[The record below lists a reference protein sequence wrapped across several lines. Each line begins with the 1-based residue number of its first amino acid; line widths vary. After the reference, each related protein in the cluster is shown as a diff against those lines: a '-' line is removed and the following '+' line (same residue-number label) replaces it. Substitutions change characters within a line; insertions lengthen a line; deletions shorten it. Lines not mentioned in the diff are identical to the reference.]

1 MAAGEVGPVRE
12 WAASGAMA
20 LTGAPDGM
28 PLVAPGDPA
37 GQVRRGLDRFAELTA
52 RRTGSA
58 PDLPGAELLGERAA
72 IAGIGRNAPWSC
84 GGAFKAVQTAD
95 GWIGLSLPRAS
106 DRSLVPA
113 LVETDCG
120 NDPWTAVAEWAARRS
135 SLEVIERLALLG
147 LAGAALPAPGEAS
160 SDRDAVTRTA
170 SGPRRH
176 RRDRPLVVDLTSLW
190 AGPLCAHLLGLGGAD
205 VVKIE
210 SRSRPDGA
218 RRGPRAFFDL
228 LHAGHRMVALD
239 LSDPVDIA
247 SLHALVAQADLVLEA
262 SRSRA
267 MLQLGIDAEAVVAAG
282 TSWLSITARG
292 RAVNVVG
299 FGDDVAAG
307 AGLTVDHHGTPVP
320 CGDAIADPLAGVAAA
335 EASAEA
341 LLDDRAQLIDVSMHD
356 VAAAAARGGV
366 HTPVVTMRD
375 GVPWVVGA
383 DGDARVAD
391 PRARTPGGRAGD
403 LGADNAGV
411 LG

>member
-37 GQVRRGLDRFAELTA
+37 GQVRRGLARFADLTT

-58 PDLPGAELLGERAA
+58 PELPGAELLGERAA
-72 IAGIGRNAPWSC
+72 IAGIARNAPWSC
-84 GGAFKAVQTAD
+84 GGAFKALRTAD
-95 GWIGLSLPRAS
+95 GWIGLSLPRLS

-113 LVETDCG
+113 LVESNSPD
-120 NDPWTAVAEWAARRS
+120 DPWTAVAGWAARRS
-135 SLEVIERLALLG
+135 SFDVVERLALLG
-147 LAGAALPAPGEAS
+147 LAGAALPAPGTVS
-160 SDRDAVTRTA
+160 SEREPVTRVA
-170 SGPRRH
+170 GGPRRN
-176 RRDRPLVVDLTSLW
+176 RRERPLVVDLTSLW

-205 VVKIE
+205 VVKVE
-210 SRSRPDGA
+210 GRSRPDGA

-239 LSDPVDIA
+239 LSDPAGVS
-247 SLHALVAQADLVLEA
+247 SLHALVTQADLVLEA
-262 SRSRA
+262 SRPRA
-267 MLQLGIDAEAVVAAG
+267 MRQLGIDAGAVVAAG

-292 RAVNVVG
+292 RACNVIG

-307 AGLTVDHHGTPVP
+307 AGLTVDHHGIPVP

-335 EASAEA
+335 EAAAEA
-341 LLDDRAQLIDVSMHD
+341 LLDDHAQLIDVSMHD
-356 VAAAAARGGV
+356 VAASAARGGV
-366 HTPVVTMRD
+366 HTPVVKMR
-375 GVPWVVGA
+375 GGAPWVVDA
-383 DGDARVAD
+383 DGDVQVAE